1 MTRAP
6 YLLPLI
12 VDVVSRFIPGR
23 PPQLQATQVDPLTGK
38 RVRPEKRTNKK
49 KEATTNQIN

>member
-12 VDVVSRFIPGR
+12 VDVVSRFAPGR
-23 PPQLQATQVDPLTGK
+23 PPQLQVMQVDPLTGK
-38 RVRPEKRTNKK
+38 KVRPVKRTNKK
-49 KEATTNQIN
+49 RKKQ